1 LNLLDRLAE
10 SWCALR
16 EKVVPGPHS
25 VQLVS
30 TLSFQPLA
38 LDCFGFALSSGHGT
52 RAPISPSSSQD
63 GLILWGLWH
72 LQVKFR
78 ICLLAHPISSLC
90 CVASPYEA
98 SDADRTTYTPQ
109 EHLHSPGAPPSLGE
123 SLPDVYASETRRTH
137 HENLSGLK

>member
-1 LNLLDRLAE
+1 MNLLDRLAE

-109 EHLHSPGAPPSLGE
+109 EHLLVWGKAFQMFMPLKPEGLIMKTSLDLN
-123 SLPDVYASETRRTH
+123 SYR
-137 HENLSGLK
+137 SG